1 MSNQESKNCIV
12 TPGFPAS
19 VEVSSN
25 PKTRTFDKHWIPN
38 FNKKL
43 TAAGIPSETAEL
55 PEAWYPKYDKLKA
68 AFEKNY
74 TVNENTILIG
84 HSGGTAFLVRWLGET
99 KTKIAKLIL
108 VAPWKIA
115 EPGDE
120 LRENLYNYPIDETI
134 KSRVG
139 EIVTFTSDNEQSEGK
154 EALAI
159 YQAALG
165 GEVIEL
171 AEHGHFILDHMGTE
185 AFPELLEVV
194 LK

>member
-1 MSNQESKNCIV
+1 MSNQEIKNCIV

-25 PKTRTFDKHWIPN
+25 PKTRTFDKHWIPQ
-38 FNKKL
+38 FNKNL
-43 TAAGIPSETAEL
+43 SAAGIPSETAQL
-55 PEAWYPKYDKLKA
+55 PEAWYPDYDNLKA
-68 AFEKNY
+68 AFDKY
-74 TVNENTILIG
+74 DVNESTVLVG
-84 HSGGTAFLVRWLGET
+84 HSGANAFLVRWLGET

-120 LRENLYNYPIDETI
+120 LREKLYTYPIDESI
-134 KSRVG
+134 QERVG
-139 EIVTFTSDNEQSEGK
+139 EIVMFTSDNEMDEGK
-154 EALAI
+154 ESLKI

-171 AEHGHFILDHMGTE
+171 KQHGHYILDHMGTE
-185 AFPELLEVV
+185 DFPELLDAVIA
-194 LK
+194 